1 MPCFIRLIRRLR
13 IPMPKRVSLFR
24 DAERIEVKLKRRLG
38 VEKHEELANRLK
50 TMPEDT
56 VRELFE
62 AVLDEVETEKM
73 MDSPDRLKE
82 AKRRAMEILR
92 VA

>member
-73 MDSPDRLKE
+73 MGPPDRLKE